1 MSALTPLPSPRP
13 HAVSA
18 ASAQEAEREEEFLV
32 ASRPHLR
39 LVTDDFVP
47 ETSRADPV
55 VELPAELTRRPVTPR
70 AARSALGGGGVAQAR
85 PADLAPHH
93 PAVRAQ
99 RRRQLEAQRSRS
111 VLAHGADGADGAHGE
126 AGKASAPRVQ
136 DSAQRLPIGLRRL
149 MVTGGLVL
157 VAALI
162 VSLGIVISGF
172 ADAPSRTT
180 TATVQA
186 GQSLWEVAAA
196 TGTGDV
202 DRTMSRIVELNGLE
216 SSALQA
222 GQVLVVPAE

>member
-13 HAVSA
+13 HAVSV
-18 ASAQEAEREEEFLV
+18 ASAQEAKREEAPV

-55 VELPAELTRRPVTPR
+55 VELPAELTRRPATPR
-70 AARSALGGGGVAQAR
+70 AARSALGRGEVAQAR

-111 VLAHGADGADGAHGE
+111 VLAHGADGAHGE

-136 DSAQRLPIGLRRL
+136 DSGQRLPVGLRRL
-149 MVTGGLVL
+149 VVTSGLAL
-157 VAALI
+157 VVALI
-162 VSLGIVISGF
+162 VSLGIVMSGF

>member
-93 PAVRAQ
+93 PAVRASVAVSSRPSGVGLCLRMVQ
-99 RRRQLEAQRSRS
+99 MAQMARTVRRRPCGYRTPPSGCRS
-111 VLAHGADGADGAHGE
+111 DC
-126 AGKASAPRVQ
+126 
-136 DSAQRLPIGLRRL
+136 
-149 MVTGGLVL
+149 
-157 VAALI
+157 VA
-162 VSLGIVISGF
+162 
-172 ADAPSRTT
+172 
-180 TATVQA
+180 
-186 GQSLWEVAAA
+186 LW
-196 TGTGDV
+196 
-202 DRTMSRIVELNGLE
+202 
-216 SSALQA
+216 
-222 GQVLVVPAE
+222 

>member
-18 ASAQEAEREEEFLV
+18 ASARKVKREEEELFV

-55 VELPAELTRRPVTPR
+55 VELPVELARRPAAPR
-70 AARSALGGGGVAQAR
+70 AAPSARREGRAVQAR

-99 RRRQLEAQRSRS
+99 RRRQLEAQQSRS
-111 VLAHGADGADGAHGE
+111 VVAHGADGADGAR
-126 AGKASAPRVQ
+126 GKASAPRVQ

-149 MVTGGLVL
+149 VVTGGLVL

-162 VSLGIVISGF
+162 VSLGIVMSGF

-180 TATVQA
+180 TATVQS
-186 GQSLWEVAAA
+186 GQSLWEVAVA

>member
-13 HAVSA
+13 HAVSV
-18 ASAQEAEREEEFLV
+18 ASAQEAKREEAPV

-55 VELPAELTRRPVTPR
+55 VELPAELTRRPATPR

-111 VLAHGADGADGAHGE
+111 VLAHGADGAHGE

-136 DSAQRLPIGLRRL
+136 DSGQRLPVGLRRL
-149 MVTGGLVL
+149 VVTSGLAL
-157 VAALI
+157 VVALI

>member
-111 VLAHGADGADGAHGE
+111 VLALGADGAHGE
-126 AGKASAPRVQ
+126 ASPLRVQ

-149 MVTGGLVL
+149 VVTGGLVL

>member
-1 MSALTPLPSPRP
+1 MSPLVLTFDWSPMTSFPRP
-13 HAVSA
+13 LAPIRLSSFPRNSRGARSLHGRREAPWAGEGWRKRVLRISLPTTRPCAPSVAVS
-18 ASAQEAEREEEFLV
+18 
-32 ASRPHLR
+32 SRPR
-39 LVTDDFVP
+39 
-47 ETSRADPV
+47 
-55 VELPAELTRRPVTPR
+55 
-70 AARSALGGGGVAQAR
+70 
-85 PADLAPHH
+85 
-93 PAVRAQ
+93 
-99 RRRQLEAQRSRS
+99 RSRS

-126 AGKASAPRVQ
+126 ASPLRVQ

-149 MVTGGLVL
+149 VVTGGLVL

-222 GQVLVVPAE
+222 GQVLVVLQN

>member
-111 VLAHGADGADGAHGE
+111 VLAHGADGADGTHGE
-126 AGKASAPRVQ
+126 ASPLRVQ

-149 MVTGGLVL
+149 VVTGGLVL

>member
-1 MSALTPLPSPRP
+1 MPFRLRRRKRRNVRRSFLSPLVLTFDWSPMTSLPRP
-13 HAVSA
+13 LA
-18 ASAQEAEREEEFLV
+18 
-32 ASRPHLR
+32 PIR
-39 LVTDDFVP
+39 LSSFP
-47 ETSRADPV
+47 RS
-55 VELPAELTRRPVTPR
+55 PVTPR

-126 AGKASAPRVQ
+126 ASPLRVQ

-149 MVTGGLVL
+149 VVTGGLVL

>member
-13 HAVSA
+13 HAVSV
-18 ASAQEAEREEEFLV
+18 ASAQEAKREEAPV

-55 VELPAELTRRPVTPR
+55 VELPAELTRRPATPR
-70 AARSALGGGGVAQAR
+70 AARSALGRGEVAQAR

-111 VLAHGADGADGAHGE
+111 VLAHGADGAHGE

-136 DSAQRLPIGLRRL
+136 DSGQRLPVGLRRL
-149 MVTGGLVL
+149 VVTSGLAL
-157 VAALI
+157 VVALI

>member
-13 HAVSA
+13 HAVSV
-18 ASAQEAEREEEFLV
+18 ASAQEAKREEAPV

-70 AARSALGGGGVAQAR
+70 AARSALGRGEVAQAR

-111 VLAHGADGADGAHGE
+111 VLAHGADGAHGE

-136 DSAQRLPIGLRRL
+136 DSGQRLPVGLRRL
-149 MVTGGLVL
+149 VVTSGLAL
-157 VAALI
+157 VVALI

>member
-18 ASAQEAEREEEFLV
+18 ASAQEAKREEAPV

-55 VELPAELTRRPVTPR
+55 VELPAELTRRPATPR
-70 AARSALGGGGVAQAR
+70 AARSALGRGEVAQAR

-111 VLAHGADGADGAHGE
+111 VLAHGADGAHGE

-136 DSAQRLPIGLRRL
+136 DSGQRLPVGLRRL
-149 MVTGGLVL
+149 VVTSGLAL
-157 VAALI
+157 VVALI

>member
-32 ASRPHLR
+32 VSRPHLR

-55 VELPAELTRRPVTPR
+55 VELPAELTRRPATPR
-70 AARSALGGGGVAQAR
+70 AARSALGRGEVAQAR

-126 AGKASAPRVQ
+126 ASRVQ

-149 MVTGGLVL
+149 VVTGGLVL

-162 VSLGIVISGF
+162 VSIGIVISGF

>member
-111 VLAHGADGADGAHGE
+111 VLAHGADGAHGE
-126 AGKASAPRVQ
+126 ASPLRVQ

-149 MVTGGLVL
+149 VVTGGLVL

-162 VSLGIVISGF
+162 VSLGIVMSGF

-180 TATVQA
+180 TATVQS